1 MKTEIFEIENI
12 SRWFSTGMFVD
23 VLKPLDGILSIYLSL
38 KPIVHCLLA
47 SVIVCLTFWARM
59 KRSNI
64 FLLL

>member
-12 SRWFSTGMFVD
+12 SRCFSTGMFVD
-23 VLKPLDGILSIYLSL
+23 ALKTLDGILSVYLPF
-38 KPIVHCLLA
+38 KPIAHCLLA
-47 SVIVCLTFWARM
+47 SVIVCLTFRARM